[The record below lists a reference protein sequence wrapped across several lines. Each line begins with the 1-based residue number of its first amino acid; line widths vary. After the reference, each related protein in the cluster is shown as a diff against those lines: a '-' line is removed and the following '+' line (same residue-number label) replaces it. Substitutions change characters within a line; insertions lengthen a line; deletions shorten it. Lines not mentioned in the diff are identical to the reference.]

1 MARARPKEA
10 EEDVSLLIVPAKDLE
25 IVAAAGTE
33 SVVLTDPFPLG
44 DNDRATVEFHVQVL
58 GTTGPAVAAKYAA
71 EVSLDGANYTSV
83 PGLAVG
89 LAAPGIAQQT
99 AATNGAS
106 IRFMLKLLVQPG
118 VPGDIGWTTVDLHV
132 LLDHA

>member
-1 MARARPKEA
+1 M
-10 EEDVSLLIVPAKDLE
+10 LIVPAKDLE

-33 SVVLTDPFPLG
+33 SVVLTDPFPVG

-71 EVSLDGANYTSV
+71 EVSLDAVNFTSV

-89 LAAPGIAQQT
+89 LTVPGIAQQT
-99 AATNGAS
+99 ASANGAF
-106 IRFMLKLLVQPG
+106 IRFLLKLVVDPG